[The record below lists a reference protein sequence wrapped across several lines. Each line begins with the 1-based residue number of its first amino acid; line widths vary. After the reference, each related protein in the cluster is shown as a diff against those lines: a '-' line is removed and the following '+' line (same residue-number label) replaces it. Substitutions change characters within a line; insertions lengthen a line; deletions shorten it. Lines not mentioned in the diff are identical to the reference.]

1 MVMAVRRI
9 VERVLVGL
17 IDAYRHWISP
27 LKGPTCRFYPSC
39 SKYARDA
46 IVIHGPVRGV
56 LLAAWRVLRCN
67 PLSRGGYDPVP
78 GRRDDRGPSW
88 QERGL

>member
-1 MVMAVRRI
+1 MVMAVRK
-9 VERVLVGL
+9 VAERVLVGL
-17 IDAYRHWISP
+17 IDAYTRWISP

-39 SKYARDA
+39 SQYARDA

-56 LLAAWRVLRCN
+56 LLASWRVLRCN

-78 GRRDDRGPSW
+78 PRRDERARSW